1 MAEPKDNLL
10 MEKIVSLCK
19 RRGFVFQS
27 SEIYGGIN
35 GFWDYGPLGAEL
47 KRNVKE
53 LWWNT
58 MTRQRDDVAGLEATI
73 IMSPLIWKASGH
85 VDTFADMMRECSLS
99 NKRVRADQVDAQSG
113 TVFRYSGA
121 SSTQTGLKLDKPV
134 AIRPLLVSKLNTVA
148 QISFAAAVLAAK
160 AFAFPLGMWFTVSLY
175 IVAALTLASA
185 AAYLTQW
192 VRHMDL

>member
-1 MAEPKDNLL
+1 VI
-10 MEKIVSLCK
+10 IVVS
-19 RRGFVFQS
+19 RDVM
-27 SEIYGGIN
+27 IV
-35 GFWDYGPLGAEL
+35 GAVMVSWL
-47 KRNVKE
+47 
-53 LWWNT
+53 
-58 MTRQRDDVAGLEATI
+58 
-73 IMSPLIWKASGH
+73 
-85 VDTFADMMRECSLS
+85 
-99 NKRVRADQVDAQSG
+99 
-113 TVFRYSGA
+113 
-121 SSTQTGLKLDKPV
+121 LDKPV